1 MAVNTEDM
9 FGDSHTYLLC
19 NVEGMLSET
28 NGDPHGKSLRP
39 IVGGM
44 RCYITS
50 EAAI

>member
-1 MAVNTEDM
+1 MAVNTEDLS
-9 FGDSHTYLLC
+9 GDGHTYLLY

-39 IVGGM
+39 VVGGM
-44 RCYITS
+44 HCYITS